1 MLRHYI
7 KIAIRNLARQKVL
20 TGINVVGLST
30 GIACFSLFLL
40 YAVHEFSYD
49 RFHKNAGRIF
59 RIVEWYQGPDREPN
73 GEASVCTPVGPAMKR
88 DFPDV
93 EYAVRLKKRDCFT
106 KADNKVFH
114 TTIMYADPSFF
125 NVFSFPLLYGNTSSV
140 LKEPNQAVIT
150 KEKALLL
157 FGTTNVV
164 GKRLDIKT
172 DSAFEPFTISGIA
185 ENVPANSSV
194 KFDVLASFD
203 HIANTPM
210 VVEGMHDWYMT
221 IGMQAFVLLKP
232 GSTLANDANRLA
244 LFRKKYLPNEEKEAE
259 ADAKK
264 NNKPPSHTSFRL
276 QPIRDIHTNPT
287 IGGGVDPKN
296 IWILI
301 TIAAGVLLIACI
313 NFTTL
318 AIGRSAGRAKEVG
331 VRKVIGGQR
340 RQLIGQFLSESLI
353 LSILSAFAGLILA
366 YLLLP
371 SFNRLSDRQ
380 LNFSFSR
387 FPELIWL
394 LTGLTLLTGLLAG
407 SYPALVL
414 SGFRPIEVLK
424 SKIRVGGSN
433 LFTKSLVTLQFV
445 LSIGLII
452 ATVIILQ
459 QVSFMRTKNIGF
471 NKENVVMIIANGLND
486 RKIYP
491 LFKQAAESKNGISG
505 ITACEIGLGDNEG
518 LMGSGYENNHGQI
531 SGIIEY
537 PVDHNFLPVMSIQL
551 IAGRNFNPAFATD
564 TINSVIVNEAVVH
577 DVLGI
582 TPQEAI
588 GKPLKLLRPFPK
600 TKIIIGVTRNINFQ
614 QLTMH
619 VSPQLFYQPA
629 SLDARRF
636 FVRLQP
642 GDPSHKLADLESIW
656 KKLVPDD
663 PFEYS
668 FVDEKFDSFYKAE
681 ERWSTIVAWAGG
693 ISVFLACLGLFG
705 LAALAAVNRT
715 KEIGIRKVLGASVT
729 QVAGLLS
736 KGFVRLIFIAVV
748 IASPLAW
755 YFMNDWLQSY
765 AYRIDINWWVFV
777 LAGAFA
783 FLIAVATVSYQA
795 VKAALANPVK
805 SLRTE

>member
-1 MLRHYI
+1 MIRHYI
-7 KIAIRNLARQKVL
+7 KIAIRNLAQQKVL
-20 TGINVVGLST
+20 TGINVLGLST

-40 YAVHEFSYD
+40 YAVHEFSYN
-49 RFHKNAGRIF
+49 RFHKNAGRIY
-59 RIVEWYQGPDREPN
+59 RIVEWYQNPDREPG
-73 GEASVCTPVGPAMKR
+73 GEGSVCTPVGPAMKR

-106 KADNKVFH
+106 KADNKIFH
-114 TTIMYADPSFF
+114 TTIMYADPTFF
-125 NVFSFPLLYGNTSSV
+125 NVFSFPLLYGNISSA
-140 LKEPNQAVIT
+140 LKEPNQIVIT
-150 KEKALLL
+150 KDKALQL
-157 FGTTNVV
+157 FGTTNAI
-164 GKRLDIKT
+164 GKRLGIKT
-172 DSAFEPFTISGIA
+172 DSAFEPYTISGIA
-185 ENVPANSSV
+185 ENMPANSSV
-194 KFDVLASFD
+194 TFDVLASFD
-203 HIANTPM
+203 NIANTRM
-210 VVEGMHDWYMT
+210 VVEAMHDWYMT

-244 LFRKKYLPNEEKEAE
+244 MFRRKYLPNEEKEAE
-259 ADAKK
+259 AEAKK
-264 NNKPPSHTSFRL
+264 NNKPASHTSFRL

-287 IGGGVDPKN
+287 IAGGVDPKN

-340 RQLIGQFLSESLI
+340 KQLIWQFLSESLV
-353 LSILSAFAGLILA
+353 LSILSALAGLVLA

-380 LNFSFSR
+380 LDFSFSR

-394 LTGLTLLTGLLAG
+394 LAGLTLLTGLLAG

-414 SGFRPIEVLK
+414 SGFKPIEVLK

-471 NKENVVMIIANGLND
+471 NKENVVMINADGQNA

-491 LFKQAAESKNGISG
+491 LFKQAAESKNGITG
-505 ITACEIGLGDNEG
+505 IAACEIGLGDGEG
-518 LMGSGYENNHGQI
+518 LIGSGYENYHGEI
-531 SGIIEY
+531 SGVIEY
-537 PVDHNFLPVMSIQL
+537 PVDHNFLPVMGIQL
-551 IAGRNFNPAFATD
+551 IAGRNFNPDFTSDAE
-564 TINSVIVNEAVVH
+564 NSVIVNEATVQ
-577 DVLGI
+577 DVLGMS
-582 TPQEAI
+582 PQEAV
-588 GKPLKLLRPFPK
+588 GKPIKLLRPFPK
-600 TKIIIGVTRNINFQ
+600 TKTIIGVTRNINFQ
-614 QLTMH
+614 QLSMRIT
-619 VSPQLFYQPA
+619 PQLFYQPA
-629 SLDARRF
+629 SLQPSRF
-636 FVRLQP
+636 FVKLQP
-642 GDPSHKLADLESIW
+642 GDPSHQLAALQSIW

-663 PFEYS
+663 PFEYN
-668 FVDEKFDSFYKAE
+668 FLDEKFDSFYKEE
-681 ERWSTIVAWAGG
+681 ERWSTIVGWAGG

-729 QVAGLLS
+729 DVASLLS
-736 KGFVRLIFIAVV
+736 KGFVRLILVAML

-755 YFMNDWLQSY
+755 YFMNNWLQSY

-777 LAGAFA
+777 LAGSFA
-783 FLIAVATVSYQA
+783 LLIAVATVSYQA
-795 VKAALANPVK
+795 IKAALANPVK